1 MLKDWRQTP
10 PTRWLLMQGPRA
22 RSHLELLVELCQWL
36 CLRGFPLSQVNQY
49 TPTLHPLM
57 QGVEC
62 VWHRSGTPP
71 EEIRLHWR
79 KGEDLRSWQASP
91 LRRVMLE
98 MDEIRVDLR
107 DGGEEPMLAR
117 LRAAGATEQLVMAI
131 PLADGRRN
139 AISWTTDRAGG
150 FSARERNDL
159 RNLIGPLGLVLD
171 LLEWRRTARTL
182 LDTYLGS
189 GPGREVLGGAIR
201 RGDRRDLDAVILF
214 ADLRDFTSMALTWN
228 VDRLLQ
234 ALDAYYQ
241 ALVDAI
247 TIADGEVLK
256 FVGDGLLAVFP
267 IGTGA
272 DLQETCRR
280 AFAATLAARRA
291 MAAVNQ
297 VRGAAGLPELDFG
310 VALHVGRVIYGNI
323 GGAGRLDF
331 TVIGP
336 AVNLVSR
343 VEGLCKELEHSIL
356 ATAAFAEHFP
366 SDLVSIGWHVLRGFA
381 EPVELFRLARE
392 PGRAGQQGVR
402 SARARDALTR
412 PMSSRGQDGRHDG
425 RG

>member
-1 MLKDWRQTP
+1 VLKDWRQTP
-10 PTRWLLMQGPRA
+10 ATRWLLTQGPRA
-22 RSHLELLVELCQWL
+22 SSHLEMLVDLCQWL
-36 CLRGFPLSQVNQY
+36 CRRGFPLYQVNQY

-62 VWHRSGTPP
+62 VWHRSGKPP

-79 KGEDLRSWQASP
+79 AGEDLQCSQTSP

-98 MDEIRVDLR
+98 MDESRIDLR
-107 DGGEEPMLAR
+107 AGGEPGEEPILTQ
-117 LRAAGATEQLVMAI
+117 LRAAGATEHLVMAVT
-131 PLADGRRN
+131 LADGRRN

-214 ADLRDFTSMALTWN
+214 ADLRDFTSKAITWS
-228 VDRLLQ
+228 VDQLLE

-247 TIADGEVLK
+247 TFADGDVLK
-256 FVGDGLLAVFP
+256 FLGDGLLAVFP
-267 IGTGA
+267 IGKPTNLA
-272 DLQETCRR
+272 ATCRR
-280 AFAATLAARRA
+280 AYAATIAARQALSEVNRSRA
-291 MAAVNQ
+291 AT
-297 VRGAAGLPELDFG
+297 GLVPLEFG

-323 GGAGRLDF
+323 GGSWRLDF

-343 VEGLCKELEHSIL
+343 VEGLCKRLDQPIL
-356 ATAAFAEHFP
+356 ATAVFAEHLP
-366 SDLVSIGWHVLRGFA
+366 SELVSVGRHSLRGFV
-381 EPVELFRLARE
+381 EPVELFAPSKGLAH
-392 PGRAGQQGVR
+392 
-402 SARARDALTR
+402 
-412 PMSSRGQDGRHDG
+412 RGHAA
-425 RG
+425 

>member
-1 MLKDWRQTP
+1 MTSCCYDAVRTAGQEPVLKDWRQTP
-10 PTRWLLMQGPRA
+10 ATRWLLTQGPRA
-22 RSHLELLVELCQWL
+22 RSHLELLVDLSQWL
-36 CLRGFPLSQVNQY
+36 CQRGFPLSQVNQY

-62 VWHRSGTPP
+62 VWHRSGAPP

-79 KGEDLRSWQASP
+79 AGEDLQSRQASP

-98 MDEIRVDLR
+98 MDESSVDLR
-107 DGGEEPMLAR
+107 GTGRPGEEPTLAR
-117 LRAAGATEQLVMAI
+117 LRAEGATEHLVMAV

-139 AISWTTDRAGG
+139 AIGWTTDRDGG

-214 ADLRDFTSMALTWN
+214 ADLRDFTSKALTWN
-228 VDRLLQ
+228 ADQLLQ

-247 TIADGEVLK
+247 TIVDGEVLK

-267 IGTGA
+267 IA
-272 DLQETCRR
+272 KESDLAEACRR
-280 AFAATLAARRA
+280 AYAATIGARRA
-291 MAAVNQ
+291 MATVNLA
-297 VRGAAGLPELDFG
+297 RGAVGLPPLDFG
-310 VALHVGRVIYGNI
+310 VALHVGRVVYGNI

-343 VEGLCKELEHSIL
+343 VEGLCKELDHSIL
-356 ATAAFAEHFP
+356 TTAAFAEHLP
-366 SDLVSIGWHVLRGFA
+366 SGFVSIGRHVVRGFA
-381 EPVELFRLARE
+381 EPVELFAGPEDLAGPPHER
-392 PGRAGQQGVR
+392 
-402 SARARDALTR
+402 
-412 PMSSRGQDGRHDG
+412 
-425 RG
+425 

>member
-1 MLKDWRQTP
+1 
-10 PTRWLLMQGPRA
+10 
-22 RSHLELLVELCQWL
+22 
-36 CLRGFPLSQVNQY
+36 
-49 TPTLHPLM
+49 
-57 QGVEC
+57 
-62 VWHRSGTPP
+62 
-71 EEIRLHWR
+71 
-79 KGEDLRSWQASP
+79 
-91 LRRVMLE
+91 
-98 MDEIRVDLR
+98 
-107 DGGEEPMLAR
+107 
-117 LRAAGATEQLVMAI
+117 MAV

-247 TIADGEVLK
+247 TVADGEVLK

-267 IGTGA
+267 IGKGA
-272 DLQETCRR
+272 DLEETCRR
-280 AFAATLAARRA
+280 AFAATVAARQA

-297 VRGAAGLPELDFG
+297 ARGAVGLPELDFG

-366 SDLVSIGWHVLRGFA
+366 SDLVSIGRHVLRGFA
-381 EPVELFRLARE
+381 EPVELFASPEDLAGRKRRRELSSSARRPSNYAAASLNRPPFDSLQVLRPQAGMPGDPGQPFRSSVRCEPDCRLMRQ
-392 PGRAGQQGVR
+392 PRRR
-402 SARARDALTR
+402 SARGPALPCRRRAAHAASNR
-412 PMSSRGQDGRHDG
+412 PSSSPAGSPRSSRSARTRKASVLARAMASSRVAPHRQGRREVRESRRSSG
-425 RG
+425 RPPRARSQS

>member
-1 MLKDWRQTP
+1 VLKDWRQTP
-10 PTRWLLMQGPRA
+10 PTRWLLTQGPRA

-36 CLRGFPLSQVNQY
+36 CRRGFPLSQVNQY

-79 KGEDLRSWQASP
+79 KGEDLQSWQASP

-98 MDEIRVDLR
+98 MDELRVDLR
-107 DGGEEPMLAR
+107 GSGVGAEEPILAQ
-117 LRAAGATEQLVMAI
+117 LRAAGATEHLVMGV

-214 ADLRDFTSMALTWN
+214 ADLRDFTNMALTWN

-272 DLQETCRR
+272 DLEETCRR
-280 AFAATLAARRA
+280 AFAATLGAREA

-297 VRGAAGLPELDFG
+297 ARGAMGLPRLDFG
-310 VALHVGRVIYGNI
+310 AALHVGRVIYGNI

-356 ATAAFAEHFP
+356 ATAAFAEHLP
-366 SDLVSIGWHVLRGFA
+366 SDLVSIGPHILRGFA
-381 EPVELFRLARE
+381 EPVELFASPEDLAGPE
-392 PGRAGQQGVR
+392 KCGVSSAG
-402 SARARDALTR
+402 DR
-412 PMSSRGQDGRHDG
+412 P
-425 RG
+425 